1 IVSKKNSYE
10 ILLIDWGSSIK
21 IGCKV
26 KYNGTLSTAS
36 TYILKELSNN
46 RNRSIEYLRIDDC
59 ISFMKMIL
67 LEIISEKYKKAISS
81 KVQQGSLTGIIVVY
95 DQIKDSFKTKQPII
109 MKVIE
114 FLEKYR
120 SILNDEKLNSY
131 IDQCIN
137 HRHCLIQLEN
147 EQINIDYF
155 NDLERNIFSS

>member
-1 IVSKKNSYE
+1 
-10 ILLIDWGSSIK
+10 
-21 IGCKV
+21 
-26 KYNGTLSTAS
+26 
-36 TYILKELSNN
+36 
-46 RNRSIEYLRIDDC
+46 
-59 ISFMKMIL
+59 MIL